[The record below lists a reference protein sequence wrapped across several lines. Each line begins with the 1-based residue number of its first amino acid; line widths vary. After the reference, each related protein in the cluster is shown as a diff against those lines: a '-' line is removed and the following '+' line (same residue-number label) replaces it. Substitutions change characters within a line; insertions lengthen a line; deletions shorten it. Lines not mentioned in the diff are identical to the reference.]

1 MIAHQEREA
10 ALPGAD
16 EHPADSIP
24 TRPTAAQR
32 AQQRAAAA
40 AQAELDAAASALSP
54 TPEPEG
60 TAPDMTV
67 DVDNPGVEQHTAQ
80 EESTP
85 SPKKKTRS
93 AGRSKA
99 EVAQA
104 PSLSRLEAKQLKKS
118 VSDAAYA
125 TAAAARKAQDRLDE
139 LVETIERAVADGL
152 PAIVI
157 EAEVLAACAAA
168 DVELPLDDLR
178 RVIRP

>member
-16 EHPADSIP
+16 EHPADTIP
-24 TRPTAAQR
+24 ERPTAAQR

-40 AQAELDAAASALSP
+40 QAELDAAASTPSP
-54 TPEPEG
+54 SAEPEG

-67 DVDNPGVEQHTAQ
+67 DVENPGVEHTAQ
-80 EESTP
+80 EKSAP

-93 AGRSKA
+93 AGRTKA